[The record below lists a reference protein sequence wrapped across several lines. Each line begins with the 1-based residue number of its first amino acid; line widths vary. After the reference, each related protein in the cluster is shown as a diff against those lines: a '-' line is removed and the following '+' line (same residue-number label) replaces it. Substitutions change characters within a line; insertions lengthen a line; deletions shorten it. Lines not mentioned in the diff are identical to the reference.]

1 MQKFDVV
8 PLFENSSTFRQGMGF
23 YPNACLNSFSTYK
36 NGFKLSIGDFKSVM
50 DPVKGFTVSFF
61 YPKQQIP
68 PLLDSLMAGFTSL
81 VLQSSQC
88 FRCVN
93 SKDTDFVWHE

>member
-1 MQKFDVV
+1 
-8 PLFENSSTFRQGMGF
+8 LLENSRTTFRQEHKFPLMHVWILL
-23 YPNACLNSFSTYK
+23 YIIR

-50 DPVKGFTVSFF
+50 RSS
-61 YPKQQIP
+61 PKVLLCRPIQSNQIP
-68 PLLDSLMAGFTSL
+68 PLLRFLIWQWFYSL